1 MLLAGRFE
9 QKFISVG
16 LLPAVDLIIV
26 LVLTAFELRSRRKIQ
41 ICHQGLPLESN
52 FKFAICC
59 LVRCLKFGWKFSIFQ
74 ICFWNLVVQRFAGLR
89 VSNVG
94 LIEMSILVL

>member
-1 MLLAGRFE
+1 M
-9 QKFISVG
+9 
-16 LLPAVDLIIV
+16 DLIIV

-59 LVRCLKFGWKFSIFQ
+59 LVRCFKFGWKFNIFQ
-74 ICFWNLVVQRFAGLR
+74 IGFWNLVVQPFASSR
-89 VSNVG
+89 VCNLG
-94 LIEMSILVL
+94 FIEMSILGL